1 VSPSSW
7 AASCADVVVTFRT
20 QSSEVRALRGIT
32 TDFPR
37 GALTAVSGPSGS
49 GKSSLLRLLAGM
61 ARPNSGS
68 VLVEGTAIHLASGRA
83 LRRFRRRSVGYV
95 FQRPSDNFL
104 PYLTVG
110 EHLRLA
116 AGTGAAH
123 PPFDIEELVTKLGI
137 AHRLG
142 HLPAELSGGEQ
153 QRAALAEVL
162 MAGPGLVVAD
172 EPTAELDSASAA
184 SLIQT
189 LRALVDGGIAVIAAT
204 HDPAFR
210 RASDAA
216 VELEHGRL
224 VAARRGPTRAT
235 TSVAADPARSHA
247 PWRRPGDEDR
257 PWAGPTAPAPAPAGP
272 MTDPEP
278 PVLEVVGVRKSFRRG
293 SELVHAVDSVT
304 MSVGPGEI
312 VGLVGRSG
320 SGKTTLLNVMAG
332 LEDPDEG
339 IVRRPGREDG
349 PPGWADLAV
358 LPQRLGLM
366 EELTVR
372 GNVEWPARVAGTLE
386 DTAPIVD
393 ELLEALGLATLE
405 SRFPPETS
413 VGEQQRTALARAVVL
428 SPRIL
433 LADEPTGH
441 QDHTSARSVFS
452 VLRAAAERGTGSLI
466 ATHNQEVV
474 PHLDRV
480 VAMSDGR
487 ILSGEPAP
495 VEGFPRAVDIPLGDR
510 PDRRSQE

>member
-1 VSPSSW
+1 VSPSRW
-7 AASCADVVVTFRT
+7 TASCADVVVTFRT

-32 TDFPR
+32 ADFPR

-116 AGTGAAH
+116 AGTGAAR

-162 MAGPGLVVAD
+162 MAGAGLVIAD

-184 SLIQT
+184 SLVQT

-224 VAARRGPTRAT
+224 VSARRGPARST
-235 TSVAADPARSHA
+235 TSGVAAPGHPHA
-247 PWRRPGDEDR
+247 SWRRPSDHER
-257 PWAGPTAPAPAPAGP
+257 PWAGPPV
-272 MTDPEP
+272 PEP
-278 PVLEVVGVRKSFRRG
+278 DDTADASGPSVLEVVGVRKSFRRG
-293 SELVHAVDSVT
+293 SELVHAVDSVS
-304 MSVGPGEI
+304 MSVGAGEI

-349 PPGWADLAV
+349 FPGWADVAV
-358 LPQRLGLM
+358 VPQRLGLM

-386 DTAPIVD
+386 DASPMID
-393 ELLEALGLATLE
+393 ELLEALGLATFE

-413 VGEQQRTALARAVVL
+413 VGEQQRTALARALVL

-441 QDHTSARSVFS
+441 QDHTSARSVFAA
-452 VLRAAAERGTGSLI
+452 LRAAAERGTACLI

-487 ILSGEPAP
+487 IVPGGPIP
-495 VEGFPRAVDIPLGDR
+495 FEGFPPAADIPLGDR
-510 PDRRSQE
+510 PERRSYE